1 MNCQDVVLYVC
12 MDTGRYQS
20 PLYFHFTVTHE
31 KETASTCAA
40 DLSWVSDRCRMA
52 PFLDALRY
60 KFSSSESIVRVS
72 RASASMSP
80 WSPFHLHSA
89 APMFDVRSCFPCVPP
104 KILEPCPRS
113 GRGMFHCAGI
123 DAKHSSREP
132 VGATLLYLSW
142 CHPFML
148 PRFFAQTRLA
158 SECALQAHLC
168 YSWSGVRSSHYLVH
182 PSRRRVGRPHRNS
195 ARPPSTC
202 RAVSLVTLPC
212 LDTLVACYIAS
223 RCFNHNQRSHNA
235 GVPCPGVCSHSHENA
250 RTHTHSPPDHDSS

>member
-1 MNCQDVVLYVC
+1 
-12 MDTGRYQS
+12 
-20 PLYFHFTVTHE
+20 
-31 KETASTCAA
+31 
-40 DLSWVSDRCRMA
+40 
-52 PFLDALRY
+52 
-60 KFSSSESIVRVS
+60 
-72 RASASMSP
+72 
-80 WSPFHLHSA
+80 
-89 APMFDVRSCFPCVPP
+89 
-104 KILEPCPRS
+104 
-113 GRGMFHCAGI
+113 
-123 DAKHSSREP
+123 
-132 VGATLLYLSW
+132 
-142 CHPFML
+142 ML

-250 RTHTHSPPDHDSS
+250 HTHTHIPRLITTHRDQAGNDASLATVQHRIVTTRLSSIVSKLCVSSPGHHFLQMLFSTRSETDFRNEVL

>member
-132 VGATLLYLSW
+132 VGTTTLSCSPASSLKHDWRRSVLFRRICATLGLACAQATTLCTQVVAESAALTGIR
-142 CHPFML
+142 HD
-148 PRFFAQTRLA
+148 PRQ
-158 SECALQAHLC
+158 H
-168 YSWSGVRSSHYLVH
+168 
-182 PSRRRVGRPHRNS
+182 VGRCHW
-195 ARPPSTC
+195 
-202 RAVSLVTLPC
+202 
-212 LDTLVACYIAS
+212 
-223 RCFNHNQRSHNA
+223 
-235 GVPCPGVCSHSHENA
+235 SHSRA
-250 RTHTHSPPDHDSS
+250 

>member
-1 MNCQDVVLYVC
+1 MECQGFMNCQDVVLYVC

-132 VGATLLYLSW
+132 VAAALVPPPFHAPPLLRSN
-142 CHPFML
+142 
-148 PRFFAQTRLA
+148 TT
-158 SECALQAHLC
+158 
-168 YSWSGVRSSHYLVH
+168 GV
-182 PSRRRVGRPHRNS
+182 
-195 ARPPSTC
+195 
-202 RAVSLVTLPC
+202 
-212 LDTLVACYIAS
+212 
-223 RCFNHNQRSHNA
+223 
-235 GVPCPGVCSHSHENA
+235 GVCSSGA
-250 RTHTHSPPDHDSS
+250 SVLLLVWRAL